1 MAAKDI
7 DDVLK
12 GIKDAALKGAV
23 SSFKDLLAGAKAD
36 SSIVARETAKKIEQ
50 WLVMLRNGE
59 LTRDEFEMLMYARD
73 RAVRQKL
80 NTMKIA
86 TRARVEGLAIG
97 MIDIVLNKLVDA
109 IPSA

>member
-12 GIKDAALKGAV
+12 GIKDAALQEAV
-23 SSFKDLLAGAKAD
+23 SSFKDLLAGAQAD
-36 SSIVARETAKKIEQ
+36 SSAVAKETARKIEQ
-50 WLVMLRNGE
+50 WMVMLRNGD
-59 LTRDEFEMLMYARD
+59 LSRDEFEMLMYARD

-97 MIDIVLNKLVDA
+97 MIDIVLNKLVEA

>member
-12 GIKDAALKGAV
+12 GIKDAALQETVGT
-23 SSFKDLLAGAKAD
+23 FKDLLAGAKAD
-36 SSIVARETAKKIEQ
+36 SSAVAKETARKLEQ
-50 WLVMLRNGE
+50 WMVMLRNGE
-59 LTRDEFEMLMYARD
+59 LSRDEFEMLMYARD

-97 MIDIVLNKLVDA
+97 MIDIVLNKLVEA

>member
-12 GIKDAALKGAV
+12 GIKDAALKDTV

-36 SSIVARETAKKIEQ
+36 SSVVARETAKKIEQ
-50 WLVMLRNGE
+50 WLVMLRNGD

-80 NTMKIA
+80 NTMRIA

-97 MIDIVLNKLVDA
+97 MIDIVLNQLVEA